1 MGSVDNQ
8 IRKLNQRISRLAK
21 FAGREQPYL
30 NKITNQIESI
40 LDRQNIYNFY
50 KDKYKREH
58 PPKTP
63 QDVQTLNKRADT
75 YATEK
80 ANVSAYQ
87 LYGYSTGK
95 QINITRT
102 TKLSDFF
109 ESRINALLAVVP
121 TTGEVKKELI
131 EQGLDQTGQNLNDYV
146 TILTDFDE
154 VMQFYYDIPNK
165 TMYRN
170 IKELRGDAKTEKRRP
185 TYSEMNTMI
194 EWYIQGQTP
203 EE

>member
-1 MGSVDNQ
+1 MGNVDNQ

-21 FAGREQPYL
+21 FAGREEPYL

-40 LDRQNIYNFY
+40 LDRQNIYNYY

-63 QDVQTLNKRADT
+63 KDVQTLNKRADQ
-75 YATEK
+75 YAAEK

-102 TKLSDFF
+102 AKLSDFF

-121 TTGEVKKELI
+121 TTGDVKKELVEI
-131 EQGLDQTGQNLNDYV
+131 GQEPTGQNLNDYI
-146 TILTDFDE
+146 TLLTDFDE
-154 VMQFYYDIPNK
+154 VMKYYYDIPNR

-170 IKELRGDAKTEKRRP
+170 IKEMRQISKKERRP
-185 TYSEMNTMI
+185 SYAEMAQMT
-194 EWYIQGQTP
+194 EWYIIGQTP

>member
-63 QDVQTLNKRADT
+63 KDVQTLNKRADA

-80 ANVSAYQ
+80 ANISAYQ
-87 LYGYSTGK
+87 LYGYSNGK

-131 EQGLDQTGQNLNDYV
+131 EQGLDPTGQNLNDYV

-154 VMQFYYDIPNK
+154 VMQFYYNIPNK

-203 EE
+203 EK